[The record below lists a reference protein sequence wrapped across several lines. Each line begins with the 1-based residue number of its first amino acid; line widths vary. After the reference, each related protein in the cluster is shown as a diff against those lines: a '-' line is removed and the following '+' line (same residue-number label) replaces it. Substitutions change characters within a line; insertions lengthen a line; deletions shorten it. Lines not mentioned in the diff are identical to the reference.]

1 MYLKNINITNFRNYD
16 NLALS
21 LEKGINII
29 YGKNGQGKTN
39 LLESLYVLGLT
50 KSHRSY
56 IDNNLLKTGKSFF
69 KISGNLYDKSI
80 KTKLELIFN
89 DDAKKLK
96 VDNKLFKIVILKKYL
111 I

>member
-39 LLESLYVLGLT
+39 LLESLYV
-50 KSHRSY
+50 
-56 IDNNLLKTGKSFF
+56 
-69 KISGNLYDKSI
+69 
-80 KTKLELIFN
+80 
-89 DDAKKLK
+89 
-96 VDNKLFKIVILKKYL
+96 
-111 I
+111 